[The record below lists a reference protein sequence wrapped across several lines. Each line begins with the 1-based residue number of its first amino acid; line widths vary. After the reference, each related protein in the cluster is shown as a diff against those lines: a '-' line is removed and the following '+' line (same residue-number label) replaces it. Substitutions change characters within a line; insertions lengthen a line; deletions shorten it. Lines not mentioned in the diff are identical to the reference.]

1 MYGTIYCSHTEK
13 ERKALKRVSHDSF
26 RDISI
31 QWMVP
36 TERERERDLQS
47 CVGREKNPSQLIA
60 LNFTIK

>member
-36 TERERERDLQS
+36 TEREREICNHVLE
-47 CVGREKNPSQLIA
+47 EKKTL
-60 LNFTIK
+60 LN

>member
-36 TERERERDLQS
+36 TEREREREICNHVLE
-47 CVGREKNPSQLIA
+47 EKKTL
-60 LNFTIK
+60 LN